1 MKTVGDRP
9 VAYPAFVTKH
19 GVQLVEVETG
29 GNNIPLIDFDVR

>member
-19 GVQLVEVETG
+19 GVKLVEVETG
-29 GNNIPLIDFDVR
+29 GKTFR